1 MGRTALPQRRTP
13 WRVEEPVLIL
23 IRTVRSVVNASIAV
37 VLLALPLASA
47 ANTTTGLVVGIADGD
62 TLTLLD
68 ADHVQH
74 KIRLAGID
82 APEKR
87 QAFGSRSKQNLA
99 DLVFRK
105 QVTVEWNKLDRYGRV
120 IGKVLAG
127 GDDVC
132 LAQVRAGL
140 AWHYKAYERE
150 QSAADRERY
159 IQAELDARA
168 SRRGLW
174 RDASPV
180 PPWDFR
186 HSYKFAR

>member
-1 MGRTALPQRRTP
+1 VALTAQPLPKTH
-13 WRVEEPVLIL
+13 WRAEGPVFVLA
-23 IRTVRSVVNASIAV
+23 RSVRSVVNACVAAL
-37 VLLALPLASA
+37 LLALPLASA
-47 ANTTTGLVVGIADGD
+47 ANTLTGLVVGIADGD

-87 QAFGSRSKQNLA
+87 QAFGNRSKQNLA

-105 QVTVEWNKLDRYGRV
+105 QVSVEWNKFDRYGRV

-127 GDDVC
+127 GEDVC
-132 LAQVRAGL
+132 LMQVRAGL

-150 QSAADRERY
+150 QSAADRDRY
-159 IQAELDARA
+159 AQAELEARA

-174 RDASPV
+174 HDAKPT
-180 PPWDFR
+180 PPWDSR
-186 HSYKFAR
+186 HQGRR

>member
-1 MGRTALPQRRTP
+1 VALTALLLRWAP
-13 WRVEEPVLIL
+13 WRVEEPVRAL
-23 IRTVRSVVNASIAV
+23 IRTGRSVVNASVAA
-37 VLLALPLASA
+37 LLLTLPLASTA
-47 ANTTTGLVVGIADGD
+47 KTATGLVVGIADGD

-87 QAFGSRSKQNLA
+87 QAFGNRSKQNLA

-105 QVTVEWNKLDRYGRV
+105 QVTVEWNKFDRYGRV
-120 IGKVLAG
+120 IGKVLSG
-127 GDDVC
+127 SEDVC

-140 AWHYKAYERE
+140 AWHYKAYEGE
-150 QSAADRERY
+150 QSETDRKRY
-159 IQAELDARA
+159 AQAELEARA
-168 SRRGLW
+168 SKRGLW
-174 RDASPV
+174 RDADPT

-186 HSYKFAR
+186 HQRRR

>member
-1 MGRTALPQRRTP
+1 VALTGLSQRWTP
-13 WRVEEPVLIL
+13 RRVEGRVLAFIGA
-23 IRTVRSVVNASIAV
+23 VRGLVNASIAA
-37 VLLALPLASA
+37 LLFALPLTSA

-87 QAFGSRSKQNLA
+87 QAFGNRARQNLA
-99 DLVFRK
+99 DLVFRR
-105 QVTVEWNKLDRYGRV
+105 QVRVEWDKSDRYGRV
-120 IGKVLAG
+120 IGKLLVG
-127 GDDVC
+127 DDDVC
-132 LAQVRAGL
+132 LAQIRAGL
-140 AWHYKAYERE
+140 AWHYKTYERE

-159 IQAELDARA
+159 AQAEIEARA
-168 SRRGLW
+168 SKRGLW
-174 RDASPV
+174 RDTDPT

-186 HSYKFAR
+186 HQRRRGY

>member
-1 MGRTALPQRRTP
+1 MALTALSQRQTP
-13 WRVEEPVLIL
+13 RRVEGPALAFV
-23 IRTVRSVVNASIAV
+23 RKVRSVAIVSIAA
-37 VLLALPLASA
+37 VLLALPHASA

-68 ADHVQH
+68 GDHVQH

-87 QAFGSRSKQNLA
+87 QAFGNRSKQNLA
-99 DLVFRK
+99 ELVFRK
-105 QVTVEWNKLDRYGRV
+105 QVTVEWNKFDRYGRV

-150 QSAADRERY
+150 QSVADRERY
-159 IQAELDARA
+159 AQAELDARA

-180 PPWDFR
+180 PPWEFR
-186 HSYKFAR
+186 HPHKFGR